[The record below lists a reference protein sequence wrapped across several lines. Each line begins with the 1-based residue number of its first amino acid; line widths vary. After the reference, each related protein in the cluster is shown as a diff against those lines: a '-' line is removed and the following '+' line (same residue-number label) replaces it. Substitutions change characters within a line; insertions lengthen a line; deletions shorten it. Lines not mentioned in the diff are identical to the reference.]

1 MTIRQDPA
9 GHRLYGGR
17 PDGPLDDDEIVAFL
31 ERKVRHALNREEGEL
46 SEVREKVLTYYRGDG
61 PPGEESGLSE
71 FVSRE
76 VFEMVE
82 SAIPPLMAIFFSS
95 KNALLFEPRGP
106 EDVAQAEHETA
117 VIDHYLF
124 RRSSSYLQ
132 FQNLFKA
139 ALLDPVAYMK
149 VHCRHIEKTIHHA
162 YAELTER
169 QLVELMGPGRKWNE
183 ENLEVEPFEE
193 PGLDESLYRFEGDEI
208 TMDPEYLVEAVPPEQ
223 VLVDQS
229 AVDLDLDDVWENYGF
244 IAHRYDETYTELVKR
259 FGDEVIPI
267 LEEVGGPATEVRF
280 NDERTNRQ
288 HREDERPNQS
298 TVADF
303 STREYTVYEC
313 YVKMDCDGTGIAQS
327 WKIIYVGNKIIY
339 RKKTSYQPFVAMS
352 AIPQPFK
359 HSGMSPGEALLDMQD
374 LKTKLIRMALN
385 DQYRNEERRLIV
397 DRNAMTPRTKDQ
409 MMDPVSA
416 YVEVK
421 GPPSAAVMAEPRFS
435 ILEQTLGMIQ
445 YADDSVK
452 RRNGMAPDVS
462 LNPDVLRDSTAHGM
476 LASLD
481 RSSSRLMHYARTF
494 AETGLRKVGV
504 KLHALLRMYQDK
516 QTQIQ
521 IRGEWVPLNPADWH
535 ERTDMKVAVGLGFNS
550 KEQNLQALMQVLM
563 LQKEALG
570 QGLARPEHIAHTLE
584 QMIESADLG
593 FYGQF
598 FVDPKREPVQPP
610 PPPPDPKMEEVK
622 AEIEAAKLRA
632 QVEQARIAAER
643 EAAQA
648 KNDVE
653 RLKVET
659 DRQRIAADAMLKRAQ
674 AKMESILVVEKRQA
688 EVEKLIEERD
698 NLVKMR
704 QKMDAEIVKIMADA
718 NEAAVEAS
726 LAKREG
732 GSDDGGEST
741 DADE

>member
-1 MTIRQDPA
+1 MTVKVDPA

-17 PDGPLDDDEIVAFL
+17 PDGPLDDDEIVSYL

-46 SEVREKVLTYYRGDG
+46 SEVRERVLSYYRGDL
-61 PPGEESGLSE
+61 PPAEEGGLSA
-71 FVSRE
+71 FVTRE
-76 VFEMVE
+76 IFELVE

-106 EDVAQAEHETA
+106 EDVKAAEHETA

-124 RRSSSYLQ
+124 RRSSAYLQ
-132 FQNLFKA
+132 FQNFFKA
-139 ALLDPVAYMK
+139 ALLDPVAYLK
-149 VHCRHIEKTIHHA
+149 VHCRHVEKTVHHA
-162 YAELTER
+162 YAELTEA
-169 QLVELMGPGRKWNE
+169 QLVELMGPGREWDKG
-183 ENLEVEPFEE
+183 VVIEPIQE
-193 PGLDESLYRFEGDEI
+193 PGLEEQLYRFEGDEI
-208 TMDPEYLVEAVPPEQ
+208 TMDPEYIVEAVPPEQ
-223 VLVDQS
+223 VLVEQS
-229 AVDLDLDDVWENYGF
+229 AVDLDLDLVWENYGF
-244 IAHRYDETYTELVKR
+244 ICHRYDETHTELVKR
-259 FGDEVIPI
+259 FGDEVEGI

-298 TVADF
+298 IVSDF

-313 YVKMDCDGTGIAQS
+313 YIKMDCDGTGIAQS
-327 WKIIYVGNKIIY
+327 WKIVYVGNKIIY

-359 HSGMSPGEALLDMQD
+359 HAGMSPAEALVDLQD
-374 LKTKLIRMALN
+374 LKTKLMRMALN

-397 DRNAMTPRTKDQ
+397 DRAAMTPRTKEQ

-416 YVEVK
+416 FVEVK

-452 RRNGMAPDVS
+452 RRNGMAPDVT

-494 AETGLRKVGV
+494 AETGLRKIGV
-504 KLHALLRMYQDK
+504 KLHALLRMHQDK
-516 QTQIQ
+516 KTHIE
-521 IRGEWVPLNPADWH
+521 IRGDWVEVNPADWN

-563 LQKEALG
+563 LQKEAMG
-570 QGLARPEHIAHTLE
+570 QGLAKPEHIAHTLE
-584 QMIESADLG
+584 QMIEGADLG
-593 FYGQF
+593 FYTQY

-610 PPPPDPKMEEVK
+610 PPPPDPKLEEVK
-622 AEIEAAKLRA
+622 QAAEASKLRT
-632 QVEQARIAAER
+632 QVEMARIEAER
-643 EAAQA
+643 EVGERKQEI
-648 KNDVE
+648 E

-698 NLVKMR
+698 NLVKAR
-704 QKMDAEIVKIMADA
+704 EKMDAEIVQILASA
-718 NEAAVEAS
+718 NESAVEVK
-726 LAKREG
+726 LAKGEAA
-732 GSDDGGEST
+732 DGREST
-741 DADE
+741 DKDDDEE